1 VLLDINMDDLN
12 GWQTAQLIRSNVGP
26 ELPIVFV
33 SADPF
38 ENRPELLEA
47 VGCQGFVSKPVIES
61 ELLDL
66 LARVLQLE
74 WVHESNL
81 LPGPEAPPSERELAS
96 KLPLPDE
103 LRHSLIGLARMGNA
117 SGLRS
122 LLRSSAESEPAIA
135 DVLQSLVVH
144 VDRFDFSALI
154 ERLKETEDES

>member
-1 VLLDINMDDLN
+1 M
-12 GWQTAQLIRSNVGP
+12 
-26 ELPIVFV
+26 
-33 SADPF
+33 
-38 ENRPELLEA
+38 
-47 VGCQGFVSKPVIES
+47 IES

-81 LPGPEAPPSERELAS
+81 PHTPEVPSVKRESAGR
-96 KLPLPDE
+96 LPLTDE

-117 SGLRS
+117 SGLRG
-122 LLRSSAESEPAIA
+122 LLRSSAEQEPAIA
-135 DVLQSLVVH
+135 DVLQSLTVH